1 VDAGTTP
8 MERRRGALV
17 AASELIRGIRAL
29 PAVVGGSL
37 VATVGKLGVWPNA
50 VNVVPSFVEIWVDL
64 RTPPEQA
71 IAAAEKG
78 LEREVQIVRSKGSL
92 R

>member
-1 VDAGTTP
+1 
-8 MERRRGALV
+8 
-17 AASELIRGIRAL
+17 
-29 PAVVGGSL
+29 L